1 MTFDSLHC
9 AELIY
14 ECYAILCD
22 VKNVENLADRQQIK
36 IMTMATNVDK
46 YWSAGYVSHT
56 VLYQF
61 DMPIEQNI
69 IEKHFCFTCEEKKN
83 GFLLYTLSK

>member
-1 MTFDSLHC
+1 MDFLPDSHLLYIIVIRKGSFCFGTFGLGLKLHKLTVTFDSLHC

-46 YWSAGYVSHT
+46 Y
-56 VLYQF
+56 
-61 DMPIEQNI
+61 
-69 IEKHFCFTCEEKKN
+69 
-83 GFLLYTLSK
+83 